1 MKQFPLK
8 KKKRQILYDITYI
21 QTIKRQTNENFKKT
35 DLQIH
40 TPNYRLA
47 VGKERGKR
55 QDRGRELRGTTHYVE
70 NK

>member
-8 KKKRQILYDITYI
+8 KKRDKYYITYI

-47 VGKERGKR
+47 VSKEKGKR
-55 QDRGRELRGTTHYVE
+55 QDKGRELRGTNHYVE

>member
-1 MKQFPLK
+1 MKML
-8 KKKRQILYDITYI
+8 
-21 QTIKRQTNENFKKT
+21 KKT
-35 DLQIH
+35 DSQTH

-55 QDRGRELRGTTHYVE
+55 QDRGKELRGTNHYVE

>member
-1 MKQFPLK
+1 MLK
-8 KKKRQILYDITYI
+8 V
-21 QTIKRQTNENFKKT
+21 FKKT

-47 VGKERGKR
+47 VSKEKGKR
-55 QDRGRELRGTTHYVE
+55 QDKGRELRGTNHYVE